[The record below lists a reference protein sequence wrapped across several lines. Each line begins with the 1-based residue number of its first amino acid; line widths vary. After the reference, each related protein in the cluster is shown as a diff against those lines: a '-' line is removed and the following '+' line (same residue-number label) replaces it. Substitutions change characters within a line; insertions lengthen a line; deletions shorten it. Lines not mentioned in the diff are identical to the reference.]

1 MTRSEAAGSLLVLS
15 FAVWFGAAALPS
27 RIWTAPLGDRLALI
41 AERRRTWQA
50 VNLAI
55 AAAAV
60 LLVLG
65 FVLLAAPLERSG
77 AGYVV
82 PASLATLGL
91 GAALWLTSLT
101 FRLTALTAETGPTPA
116 LELVAAWAGGLFVA
130 WTILCNAAVIGFGAA
145 IAACGYPAA
154 WAGWAAVVIAGLM
167 LAQLLVTGDGLPAL
181 YHVAPAV
188 IGVALLLD

>member
-1 MTRSEAAGSLLVLS
+1 MTRSDAAGSLLVLS
-15 FAVWFGAAALPS
+15 FALWFGAAVLPA
-27 RIWTAPLGDRLALI
+27 RIWTAPLGHRLELI
-41 AERRRTWQA
+41 AERRRAWQA

-65 FVLLAAPLERSG
+65 FVLLAEPLERSG

-91 GAALWLTSLT
+91 GAVLWLTSLT
-101 FRLTALTAETGPTPA
+101 FRLTALSAGTGPISV
-116 LELVAAWAGGLFVA
+116 LELVSAWAGGLFVA

-145 IAACGYPAA
+145 IAECGYPAA
-154 WAGWAAVVIAGLM
+154 WAGWAAVVLAGLM
-167 LAQLLVTGDGLPAL
+167 LAQLLVTGDALPAL